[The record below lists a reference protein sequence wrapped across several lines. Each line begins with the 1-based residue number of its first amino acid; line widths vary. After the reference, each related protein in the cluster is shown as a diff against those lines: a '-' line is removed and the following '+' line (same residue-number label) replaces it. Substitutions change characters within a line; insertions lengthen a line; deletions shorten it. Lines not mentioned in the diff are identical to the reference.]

1 VDRAAVLRAS
11 AALFATAAFVGS
23 GSYVVAHPKNDA
35 APLQPP
41 AESQVAIRSATPSAA
56 PTATPA
62 RTPGR
67 GTPPPRITT
76 APGVQATQLPGI
88 TYTHVS

>member
-1 VDRAAVLRAS
+1 MDRAGMLLAF
-11 AALFATAAFVGS
+11 AALFAAVAFVGS
-23 GSYVVAHPKNDA
+23 GSYVVAHPKNEA

-41 AESQVAIRSATPSAA
+41 AEAQLAVRTPA
-56 PTATPA
+56 PSTTPPPA
-62 RTPGR
+62 RTGR
-67 GTPPPRITT
+67 VTPPPRITT

>member
-1 VDRAAVLRAS
+1 MERSSLLRAG
-11 AALFATAAFVGS
+11 AALFAAAAFVGS
-23 GSYVVAHPKNDA
+23 GGYVVAHPKNET

-41 AESQVAIRSATPSAA
+41 AETQLALRTSAPSATPA
-56 PTATPA
+56 PTRTSRATA
-62 RTPGR
+62 V
-67 GTPPPRITT
+67 PRITT

>member
-1 VDRAAVLRAS
+1 MDRATILRAG
-11 AALFATAAFVGS
+11 AALFATAAFDGS
-23 GSYVVAHPKNDA
+23 GGYVVAHPKNDA

-41 AESQVAIRSATPSAA
+41 AESQVALRTPAPSATPA
-56 PTATPA
+56 PT
-62 RTPGR
+62 RTGR
-67 GTPPPRITT
+67 TTPPPRITV

>member
-1 VDRAAVLRAS
+1 MDRATILRAG

-41 AESQVAIRSATPSAA
+41 AEAQLAVRTSAPSATPTAVRTGRATAA
-56 PTATPA
+56 
-62 RTPGR
+62 
-67 GTPPPRITT
+67 PRITT
-76 APGVQATQLPGI
+76 APGVKPTELPGI
-88 TYTHVS
+88 AYTHVS

>member
-1 VDRAAVLRAS
+1 MDRAAILRAG

-23 GSYVVAHPKNDA
+23 GGYVVAHPKNDA

-41 AESQVAIRSATPSAA
+41 AESQVALRTPAPSATPA
-56 PTATPA
+56 PA
-62 RTPGR
+62 RTGR
-67 GTPPPRITT
+67 TTPPPRITV

>member
-1 VDRAAVLRAS
+1 MDRATILRAG

-23 GSYVVAHPKNDA
+23 GGYVVAHPKNDA

-41 AESQVAIRSATPSAA
+41 AESQVALRTPAPSATPV
-56 PTATPA
+56 PT
-62 RTPGR
+62 RTGR
-67 GTPPPRITT
+67 TTPPPRITV

>member
-1 VDRAAVLRAS
+1 MDRGTILRAG

-23 GSYVVAHPKNDA
+23 GGYVVAHPKNDA

-41 AESQVAIRSATPSAA
+41 AASQVALRTPEPSATPL
-56 PTATPA
+56 PA
-62 RTPGR
+62 RSGR
-67 GTPPPRITT
+67 ATPPPRITT

>member
-1 VDRAAVLRAS
+1 MDRATVLRAG
-11 AALFATAAFVGS
+11 AALFAAAAFVGS

-41 AESQVAIRSATPSAA
+41 AESQLALKTPSPSTTPSPTQAA
-56 PTATPA
+56 RA
-62 RTPGR
+62 
-67 GTPPPRITT
+67 TPPPRITL
-76 APGVQATQLPGI
+76 APGVQATQLRRI

>member
-1 VDRAAVLRAS
+1 MDRATVLRAG
-11 AALFATAAFVGS
+11 AVLFAAAAFVGS

-41 AESQVAIRSATPSAA
+41 AETQLELGTPIPNATASPARSARA
-56 PTATPA
+56 
-62 RTPGR
+62 
-67 GTPPPRITT
+67 TPPPRITL
-76 APGVQATQLPGI
+76 APGVHATQLPRI

>member
-1 VDRAAVLRAS
+1 MDRATILRAV

-23 GSYVVAHPKNDA
+23 GGYVVAHPKNDA

-41 AESQVAIRSATPSAA
+41 AESQVALRTPAPNTTPA
-56 PTATPA
+56 PT
-62 RTPGR
+62 RTGR
-67 GTPPPRITT
+67 GTPPPRITVS
-76 APGVQATQLPGI
+76 PGVQATQLPGI

>member
-1 VDRAAVLRAS
+1 MDRATILRAG

-23 GSYVVAHPKNDA
+23 GGYVLAHPKNDA

-41 AESQVAIRSATPSAA
+41 AETELALRTPVPSATPS
-56 PTATPA
+56 PTGVR
-62 RTPGR
+62 RT
-67 GTPPPRITT
+67 TPPPRITA

>member
-1 VDRAAVLRAS
+1 MERAGLLRAG
-11 AALFATAAFVGS
+11 AALFAAAAFAGS

-41 AESQVAIRSATPSAA
+41 ADAELAVRTPAPSATAA
-56 PTATPA
+56 PTRSSRATA
-62 RTPGR
+62 A
-67 GTPPPRITT
+67 PRITA
-76 APGVQATQLPGI
+76 APGVQSTQLPGI

>member
-1 VDRAAVLRAS
+1 MERASVLRAG
-11 AALFATAAFVGS
+11 AALFAAAAFVGA
-23 GSYVVAHPKNDA
+23 GGYVIAHPKNDS

-41 AESQVAIRSATPSAA
+41 AETQLALRTAAPSASPL
-56 PTATPA
+56 PTRTSRATA
-62 RTPGR
+62 A
-67 GTPPPRITT
+67 PRITT

>member
-1 VDRAAVLRAS
+1 MDRATILRAG

-23 GSYVVAHPKNDA
+23 GGYVVAHPKNDA

-41 AESQVAIRSATPSAA
+41 AESQVALRTPAPSATPA
-56 PTATPA
+56 PT
-62 RTPGR
+62 RTGR
-67 GTPPPRITT
+67 TTPPPRITV
-76 APGVQATQLPGI
+76 APGVQTTQLPGI

>member
-1 VDRAAVLRAS
+1 MDRGTILRAG

-23 GSYVVAHPKNDA
+23 GGYVVAHPKNDA

-41 AESQVAIRSATPSAA
+41 AGSQVALRSTTPSATPA
-56 PTATPA
+56 PT
-62 RTPGR
+62 RTGR
-67 GTPPPRITT
+67 VTPPPRITT
-76 APGVQATQLPGI
+76 APGVQSTQLPGI

>member
-1 VDRAAVLRAS
+1 MARAGLLRAGAAVF
-11 AALFATAAFVGS
+11 AAVAFVGS
-23 GSYVVAHPKNDA
+23 GGYVVAHPKNDA

-41 AESQVAIRSATPSAA
+41 AESQLALRTSAPSASPVQTRTGRA
-56 PTATPA
+56 TA
-62 RTPGR
+62 
-67 GTPPPRITT
+67 PPRITI

>member
-1 VDRAAVLRAS
+1 MERSTILRAG

-23 GSYVVAHPKNDA
+23 GGYVVAHPKNDA

-41 AESQVAIRSATPSAA
+41 AESQVALRTPAPSATPA
-56 PTATPA
+56 PT
-62 RTPGR
+62 RTGR
-67 GTPPPRITT
+67 GTPPPRITA
-76 APGVQATQLPGI
+76 APGVLATQLPGI

>member
-1 VDRAAVLRAS
+1 VERSTILRAG
-11 AALFATAAFVGS
+11 AALFATVAFVGS
-23 GSYVVAHPKNDA
+23 GGYVVAHPKNDA

-41 AESQVAIRSATPSAA
+41 AESQVALRTPAPSATPA
-56 PTATPA
+56 PT
-62 RTPGR
+62 RTGR

-76 APGVQATQLPGI
+76 APGVLATQLPGI

>member
-1 VDRAAVLRAS
+1 MDRATILRAG

-23 GSYVVAHPKNDA
+23 GGYVVAHPKNDA

-41 AESQVAIRSATPSAA
+41 AESQVALRTPAPSATPA
-56 PTATPA
+56 PT
-62 RTPGR
+62 RTGR
-67 GTPPPRITT
+67 TTPPPRITV

>member
-1 VDRAAVLRAS
+1 MDRASILRAG
-11 AALFATAAFVGS
+11 AALFAAAAFAGS

-41 AESQVAIRSATPSAA
+41 AEAQLGVRSAAPSAA
-56 PTATPA
+56 PAPTRAGRATSV
-62 RTPGR
+62 
-67 GTPPPRITT
+67 PRITA

-88 TYTHVS
+88 TFTHVS

>member
-1 VDRAAVLRAS
+1 MDRATILRAG
-11 AALFATAAFVGS
+11 AALVATAAFVGS
-23 GSYVVAHPKNDA
+23 GGYVLAHPKNDA

-41 AESQVAIRSATPSAA
+41 AESALALRTAA
-56 PTATPA
+56 PTRTPA
-62 RTPGR
+62 PTLTGR